1 MALPQDAT
9 SQRLHHGQQQ
19 HDDGDV
25 SSPLTF
31 SSRIESFRE
40 ITDMDFGGYH
50 YDGYSRPTSPSPPS
64 SPMLHGRESLV
75 SLPTTHG
82 SSTPSLGRSGSQ
94 RLSKPHG
101 SDGYQA
107 VGGGGSKI
115 PPTSVVGRTASTR
128 STKGGRYSGI
138 SHTTIEVISEGR
150 ESVDIGLLPA
160 AAPIDG
166 SEQHT
171 QQPPKTTPIPEA
183 LEWQRQEKAGRLSG
197 GLGVGFKPGVTIR
210 ETDLLSRD
218 DQGSNKAPSRSISSP
233 RQKTSLNRSATR
245 KSLGQ
250 KEADKTGKA
259 IQVIIDDSES
269 VERKKTIKHRE
280 SNVDLSVLAGEAIDS
295 EEMNASKFLT
305 MRSTTISNEAQRT
318 ETFYPQP
325 DWKPFSMRWPYLSTL
340 ITLSIMLAVLTEVLY
355 QSSAKT
361 PLVSFHTPREIKSG
375 VYFAIK
381 FLPTIIAVVFGVL
394 WQITDFEVK
403 RLEAYYQLSKEG
415 GATAAETLNV
425 DYITNFSFWRP
436 IRAFQ
441 LRQFAVTVSSIASL
455 LAVSAVPTL
464 SAASIVL
471 TPNRMERLDDPTG
484 LKEILVHPVWS
495 RVQEVALIIIAI
507 MGCILFYQLSSR
519 RSGLLADVKG
529 IAGLAAMATVSHI
542 LMDFKDMDVATHRD
556 IHQKLANHRYVL
568 RNSSLAPLPVE
579 DEYDSSVHEKIFG
592 GLYSGNMKAEPK
604 YHLSLN
610 PHPLMLRAAG
620 SVPFIAGIVLFT
632 VLVPIFL
639 FTSAGYMTDKVPWFV
654 TALAVCIKLAWGA
667 VDTNV
672 RMMEPFYLLYRRH
685 APPKTL
691 TLDYTA
697 MPFAWVAFKAL
708 LNGHWLVFAV
718 GFGTVMA
725 EILTVLVTSLAAVEG
740 RDFIEMIKAN
750 HGLHGQDTGGPSEGD
765 INAGQETVH
774 SFWVSLGMVVFI
786 LLYMSVVAT
795 VVFIRRRTPFLP
807 RQPNTIASVLGFIHQ
822 SKMLYDFVGTEK
834 FCNREM
840 VRFLEDI
847 GKTYGLGW
855 FEGRDGQMHC
865 GVDQEQLNAGYRHGV
880 DYSQSNKPWIETTSE
895 WL

>member
-1 MALPQDAT
+1 MALPQDPT
-9 SQRLHHGQQQ
+9 SLRLHQRQQH

-25 SSPLTF
+25 SSPLIF

-50 YDGYSRPTSPSPPS
+50 YDGYSRPMSPS
-64 SPMLHGRESLV
+64 SPLTPMPHGRESLV

-82 SSTPSLGRSGSQ
+82 SSTPSLSRSGS
-94 RLSKPHG
+94 RRVSKPHG

-115 PPTSVVGRTASTR
+115 PPISVVGHTASTR
-128 STKGGRYSGI
+128 STKGGRYSGS
-138 SHTTIEVISEGR
+138 SHTTIEVIPEVR
-150 ESVDIGLLPA
+150 ESIDIGLLPA

-166 SEQHT
+166 SEQ
-171 QQPPKTTPIPEA
+171 QPQYPPKTTPIPEA
-183 LEWQRQEKAGRLSG
+183 LEWQKQEKAGRLSG
-197 GLGVGFKPGVTIR
+197 GLGVGFKPGMTIR

-218 DQGSNKAPSRSISSP
+218 DQGSNKTPSRSISFP

-259 IQVIIDDSES
+259 VQVIIDDLES
-269 VERKKTIKHRE
+269 VERKETIKHRG
-280 SNVDLSVLAGEAIDS
+280 SNVDLSVIAGEAIDS
-295 EEMNASKFLT
+295 EELNASKFLK
-305 MRSTTISNEAQRT
+305 MRSTTFSNQAQHT

-325 DWKPFSMRWPYLSTL
+325 DWKPFSMRWPYLLTL
-340 ITLSIMLAVLTEVLY
+340 IALSIMLAVLTEVLY
-355 QSSAKT
+355 QSSAKN
-361 PLVSFHTPREIKSG
+361 PLVSFHTPREIKPG

-415 GATAAETLNV
+415 GATAEETLNV

-471 TPNRMERLDDPTG
+471 SPNRMERLDDPTG

-495 RVQEVALIIIAI
+495 RVQEVVLIIIAI

-529 IAGLAAMATVSHI
+529 IAGLAAMANVSHI

-579 DEYDSSVHEKIFG
+579 DEYESSVHEKIFG

-620 SVPFIAGIVLFT
+620 SIPFITGIVLFT
-632 VLVPIFL
+632 VLIPIFL
-639 FTSAGYMTDKVPWFV
+639 FTSAGYMTDKVPWLV

-718 GFGTVMA
+718 SFGTVMT
-725 EILTVLVTSLAAVEG
+725 EVLTVLVTSLAAVEG

-750 HGLHGQDTGGPSEGD
+750 HGLHGHDTSGPSESD
-765 INAGQETVH
+765 IDAGQETVH